1 MAATLQTLI
10 IGAAT
15 ILAQVSTAVRLHR
28 WKLVVRSKALGAGY
42 GAPLPPNKGGFFMIL
57 FID

>member
-42 GAPLPPNKGGFFMIL
+42 GAPPQQGGFFMIL